1 MWTLWP
7 NALAKP
13 TEMPDFSDKSWRWFG
28 GHANSGME
36 EAIAS
41 EWEVAQEAQD
51 EHGGDDG
58 YDDPGEVE

>member
-1 MWTLWP
+1 MT
-7 NALAKP
+7 KRKR
-13 TEMPDFSDKSWRWFG
+13 KSSQTDD
-28 GHANSGME
+28 SGME